1 MLENIPLYIAALIAE
16 ITGTI
21 SGFGSSSI
29 LLPMAHQFFDYQN
42 AIILVAIY
50 HIFGNTSRLSMTYR
64 HWDKRI
70 FFLFGIPSV
79 MATILGASLVGSVN
93 PDILKIILSV
103 VLILFALY
111 SLWKPEFKVTPTP
124 LLGRVGGAL
133 SGFTAGL
140 IGTGGVLRGAF
151 MTLFGLARERYI
163 ATIASIALLV
173 DFTRIPLYFGQGF
186 LSREYFHLIPILL
199 IIALIGS
206 WIGKK
211 IVSMISTEILKKLIL
226 ISIIIMSLWL

>member
-1 MLENIPLYIAALIAE
+1 MLENLPLFISALIAE

-50 HIFGNTSRLSMTYR
+50 HIFGNASRLSLTYKN
-64 HWDKRI
+64 WDKRI

-79 MATILGASLVGSVN
+79 IATIIGASLVESLN
-93 PDILKIILSV
+93 PDILKVILAV
-103 VLILFALY
+103 VLTLFALY

-124 LLGRVGGAL
+124 LLGRVGGVL

-140 IGTGGVLRGAF
+140 IGTG
-151 MTLFGLARERYI
+151 
-163 ATIASIALLV
+163 
-173 DFTRIPLYFGQGF
+173 
-186 LSREYFHLIPILL
+186 
-199 IIALIGS
+199 
-206 WIGKK
+206 
-211 IVSMISTEILKKLIL
+211 
-226 ISIIIMSLWL
+226 